1 MDVSVWVCVCF
12 FFVLANLS
20 RTHTHTLRRA
30 TVPFFGVFFFADRL
44 FFARAIASTTRRTMD
59 SVVCGPPADL
69 HDLPVYGDP
78 VWFKVSLSLS
88 LSLSLSRSP
97 SVSSNSTLGA
107 RWSAPSGYQTYLF
120 GFFLFWLSHFPMT
133 SRHQPLRIK
142 QTKKLPSV
150 SLTTV
155 RKKTNKNKTL
165 SSSRPDCHF
174 ALLKKKAVSI
184 SEADLAR
191 HLTGFETAIFFLS
204 TDFSARTSSAGL
216 CAFFCFLF
224 TSFDG
229 RSNRVPFLFFLATIR
244 IPRAMFSCSFPR
256 SQPTLSAQFSGH
268 YVNGHFNFN
277 AISFFFLPFKGGAGA
292 GPRPSV
298 QRIRSISTARRISS
312 ECPQQ
317 NELSLSLSLSFSLG
331 PIPR

>member
-1 MDVSVWVCVCF
+1 MF
-12 FFVLANLS
+12 FFCSRQSLAH
-20 RTHTHTLRRA
+20 THTHSATCDCAVFRR
-30 TVPFFGVFFFADRL
+30 FFFRRPSFFRARHRVDDAPDDGQRRL
-44 FFARAIASTTRRTMD
+44 RPTCRLARFARLWRSGLVQGIT
-59 SVVCGPPADL
+59 
-69 HDLPVYGDP
+69 
-78 VWFKVSLSLS
+78 LSLS
-88 LSLSLSRSP
+88 LSISFSFSISLIQLDFGRSMERAVRLSDVP
-97 SVSSNSTLGA
+97 V
-107 RWSAPSGYQTYLF
+107 W
-120 GFFLFWLSHFPMT
+120 FFLFWLSHFPMT

-174 ALLKKKAVSI
+174 ALKKKKAVSI

-229 RSNRVPFLFFLATIR
+229 RSNRVPFLFF
-244 IPRAMFSCSFPR
+244 F
-256 SQPTLSAQFSGH
+256 GDH
-268 YVNGHFNFN
+268 
-277 AISFFFLPFKGGAGA
+277 
-292 GPRPSV
+292 
-298 QRIRSISTARRISS
+298 
-312 ECPQQ
+312 
-317 NELSLSLSLSFSLG
+317 
-331 PIPR
+331 

>member
-1 MDVSVWVCVCF
+1 MCGCVCVF
-12 FFVLANLS
+12 FLFSPIS
-20 RTHTHTLRRA
+20 RTHTHTLCDVRLCRFSAFFFSPTVFFSRAPSRRRRA
-30 TVPFFGVFFFADRL
+30 GRWTASFAAHLPTCTICPSMAIRFGSRY
-44 FFARAIASTTRRTMD
+44 
-59 SVVCGPPADL
+59 
-69 HDLPVYGDP
+69 H
-78 VWFKVSLSLS
+78 SLS

>member
-88 LSLSLSRSP
+88 LSLSFSFSISLIQLDFGRSMERAVRLSDVP
-97 SVSSNSTLGA
+97 V
-107 RWSAPSGYQTYLF
+107 W
-120 GFFLFWLSHFPMT
+120 FFLFWLSHFPMT

>member
-1 MDVSVWVCVCF
+1 MCGCVCVF
-12 FFVLANLS
+12 FLFSPIS
-20 RTHTHTLRRA
+20 RTHTHTLCDVRLCRFSAFFFSPTVFFSRAPSRRRRA
-30 TVPFFGVFFFADRL
+30 GRWTASFAAHLPTCTICPSMAIRFGSRY
-44 FFARAIASTTRRTMD
+44 
-59 SVVCGPPADL
+59 
-69 HDLPVYGDP
+69 H
-78 VWFKVSLSLS
+78 SLSLS
-88 LSLSLSRSP
+88 LSFSFSISLIQLDFGRSMERAVRLSDVP
-97 SVSSNSTLGA
+97 V
-107 RWSAPSGYQTYLF
+107 W
-120 GFFLFWLSHFPMT
+120 FFLFWLSHFPMT

-229 RSNRVPFLFFLATIR
+229 RSNRVPFLFFFWRPLEFR
-244 IPRAMFSCSFPR
+244 EPCFRAHFLGR
-256 SQPTLSAQFSGH
+256 SQLFLR
-268 YVNGHFNFN
+268 NFPAITST
-277 AISFFFLPFKGGAGA
+277 AISISTRFPFFFLPFKGGAGA